1 MNSNKGA
8 VWRLKS
14 TALSHVISLQ
24 ATCFPIMPPVFPFMP
39 QHSHLG
45 KRNVFYCIIL
55 FLMLSKHF
63 ILFVVVIAAVVYAHL
78 FILTFQR
85 ITCSF

>member
-1 MNSNKGA
+1 MF
-8 VWRLKS
+8 
-14 TALSHVISLQ
+14 SHH
-24 ATCFPIMPPVFPFMP
+24 ATCFPIHATTQSPG
-39 QHSHLG
+39 QEKL
-45 KRNVFYCIIL
+45 VFYCIIL

-85 ITCSF
+85 MFILTLPGVATP